1 MGKAKELLDNIVN
14 LYDNLPQGQ
23 KEVVSED
30 MEEIKRILGYTNKKG
45 EENVKKERLIP
56 NNIRNINK

>member
-45 EENVKKERLIP
+45 EENVLLEPKQNKRVKSERL
-56 NNIRNINK
+56 

>member
-23 KEVVSED
+23 KEIVGED

-45 EENVKKERLIP
+45 EEQCKKGETYT
-56 NNIRNINK
+56 K

>member
-14 LYDNLPQGQ
+14 LYDNLPKGQ
-23 KEVVSED
+23 REVVSED

-45 EENVKKERLIP
+45 EEQCKKGETYT
-56 NNIRNINK
+56 K